1 MSSLNR
7 IYSSMAKCFSW
18 TIRSCILYGFWISAR
33 RLLEHLHHFKVDV
46 IKTVT
51 IPLMKKFLLD
61 DEELDLKVTT
71 NKINADKWARTNYK
85 HYKVHICD
93 N

>member
-1 MSSLNR
+1 M
-7 IYSSMAKCFSW
+7 
-18 TIRSCILYGFWISAR
+18 
-33 RLLEHLHHFKVDV
+33 
-46 IKTVT
+46 KT
-51 IPLMKKFLLD
+51 FLLD